1 VERFTL
7 LARLLLLHSVSR
19 FFEREF
25 SHGSLRG
32 QARHPYA
39 VDSTYDC
46 PFRFTGSID
55 KGDVQPREVAV
66 VGRGPE
72 EGGRRPGQSQQLGGY
87 GNKKRR
93 KPKPGACRP
102 QSRQRTTELSFRRNM
117 TMKQHTRISFVAA
130 LSLALLLLFCGSA
143 VAQTQIQGV
152 IDGRSGVTMT
162 VKTADG
168 TNVVVLLTSTTQ
180 VEEVE
185 GGLKMR
191 KKEMGMTALI
201 PGLPVEVKG
210 STNAQNQLAAASVK
224 FKGSDLKTAQD
235 MQASMALIKAQE
247 AAQQAQLAQE
257 QANLKRQQ
265 AALTAEQQQAADEAK
280 ITANKAAAAKANE
293 RFSELGEYNT
303 LGEVDILF
311 ANGKALVG
319 YASAVGSS
327 AMNEKL
333 STERANNVTEFL
345 EPKGGIPLTNMLA
358 PGAMG
363 TSKQVAPDTTKE
375 GQAENRRVVV
385 KILQNKGIA
394 GT

>member
-1 VERFTL
+1 MRKVTF
-7 LARLLLLHSVSR
+7 
-19 FFEREF
+19 
-25 SHGSLRG
+25 
-32 QARHPYA
+32 
-39 VDSTYDC
+39 
-46 PFRFTGSID
+46 
-55 KGDVQPREVAV
+55 PR
-66 VGRGPE
+66 
-72 EGGRRPGQSQQLGGY
+72 
-87 GNKKRR
+87 N
-93 KPKPGACRP
+93 
-102 QSRQRTTELSFRRNM
+102 
-117 TMKQHTRISFVAA
+117 IFVAA
-130 LSLALLLLFCGSA
+130 LLLAALVLLCSA
-143 VAQTQIQGV
+143 VVAQTQIQGV
-152 IDGRSGVTMT
+152 IDGRSGATMT

-210 STNAQNQLAAASVK
+210 STVNNQLVAEEVK

-235 MQASMALIKAQE
+235 MQASMAPIKAQE
-247 AAQQAQLAQE
+247 AVQQAQLAQE
-257 QANLKRQQ
+257 QANLKQQQ
-265 AALTAEQQQAADEAK
+265 AALTAEQQKQAADEAK
-280 ITANKAAAAKANE
+280 IAANKAAAAKANQ

-303 LGEVDILF
+303 LGEVDVLF
-311 ANGKALVG
+311 ANGKILVAPEYKTQLMELAQKAKTIDGYMIQVKG

-327 AMNEKL
+327 AMNQKL

-345 EPKGGIPLTNMLA
+345 EQKGGIPLTNMLA

-375 GQAENRRVVV
+375 GQAENRRVTV